1 MNFQTRQNT
10 TWDLV
15 SDTEKLREHLNVD
28 RWILF
33 GGSWGSAL
41 TLAYAESHPDRV
53 KALILRGI
61 FTLRRYS
68 ENVSE
73 NSCSF
78 PKFIAVYNLI
88 LNLSSGGSRISRR
101 GDMDPLA
108 GVWTSDVGTFQQKCM

>member
-1 MNFQTRQNT
+1 MNFKTRQNT

-15 SDTEKLREHLNVD
+15 SDIEKLREHLNVD

-53 KALILRGI
+53 KALIPR
-61 FTLRRYS
+61 

-88 LNLSSGGSRISRR
+88 LNLRVFI
-101 GDMDPLA
+101 LL
-108 GVWTSDVGTFQQKCM
+108 